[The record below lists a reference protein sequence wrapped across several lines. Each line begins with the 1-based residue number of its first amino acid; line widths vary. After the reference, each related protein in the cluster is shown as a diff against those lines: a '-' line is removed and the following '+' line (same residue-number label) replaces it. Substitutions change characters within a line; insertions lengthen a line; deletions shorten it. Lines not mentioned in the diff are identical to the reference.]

1 MKNSVLGWA
10 AICSIFIASSCNNV
24 NDSEAPQKVP
34 AESETPAKPLPAAEN
49 PEVTVIKYEQLQS
62 RLQQQNDTVY
72 VVNFW
77 ATWCGPCVKELPHF
91 KSFSDR
97 MAKEQKPFR
106 LIMVSLDQ
114 SDILQE
120 KVVPF
125 LKERNINA
133 QHYLL
138 DDNTRMNEWI
148 PKFDATWSGAIPATI
163 VYENGAKR
171 AFHEGSM
178 DEKGLTQLLQSYVH

>member
-1 MKNSVLGWA
+1 MKKYVLGYA
-10 AICSIFIASSCNNV
+10 ALCSIFVAASCNNV
-24 NDSEAPQKVP
+24 NDSEDPPKTA
-34 AESETPAKPLPAAEN
+34 AASESSAKSMPAAEN
-49 PEVTVIKYEQLQS
+49 PDVTVIKYEQLQS

-91 KSFSDR
+91 KAFSDR

-114 SDILQE
+114 TDILQE
-120 KVVPF
+120 KVIPF
-125 LKERNINA
+125 LKERNIQA

-163 VYENGAKR
+163 VYEKGEKR
-171 AFHEGSM
+171 AFHEGSL

>member
-1 MKNSVLGWA
+1 MKKYLLGA
-10 AICSIFIASSCNNV
+10 AALGALWSFTACNDV
-24 NDSEAPQKVP
+24 NDSEKKDKVP
-34 AESETPAKPLPAAEN
+34 AESEVPPKPVPATTD
-49 PEVTVIKYEQLQS
+49 PEVTVLKYEQLLS

-91 KSFSDR
+91 RAFAER

-114 SDILQE
+114 ADILQE
-120 KVVPF
+120 KVIPF

-133 QHYLL
+133 QQYLL

-148 PKFDATWSGAIPATI
+148 PKFEATWSGALPATL
-163 VYENGAKR
+163 VFEKGENR
-171 AFHEGSM
+171 AFHEGSL
-178 DEKGLTQLLQSYVH
+178 DEKGLKQLLQSYVH